1 MKSDKEF
8 CILLFHSIHQV
19 MRAENVISKYGYSY
33 QIIPVPSEYSSECG
47 MCIEIDSS
55 IITIITPELQKY
67 NIEPKVVKR

>member
-8 CILLFHSIHQV
+8 SILLFQSIHQV
-19 MRAENVISKYGYSY
+19 MRAENIISKNGFSY

-47 MCIEIDSS
+47 MCIEIDSLNTAP
-55 IITIITPELQKY
+55 ITTELQNY

>member
-8 CILLFHSIHQV
+8 SILLFQSIHQV
-19 MRAENVISKYGYSY
+19 MRAESIISKKGYSY

-47 MCIEIDSS
+47 MCIEIDSLNTAP
-55 IITIITPELQKY
+55 IVNELQKY

>member
-8 CILLFHSIHQV
+8 SILLFHSIHQV

-33 QIIPVPSEYSSECG
+33 QIIPIPSEYSSECG
-47 MCIEIDSS
+47 MCIEIDSLNTYS
-55 IITIITPELQKY
+55 IVTELQKY

>member
-8 CILLFHSIHQV
+8 SILLFQSIHQV
-19 MRAENVISKYGYSY
+19 MRAENIISKNGYSY

-55 IITIITPELQKY
+55 IITIIIPELQKY